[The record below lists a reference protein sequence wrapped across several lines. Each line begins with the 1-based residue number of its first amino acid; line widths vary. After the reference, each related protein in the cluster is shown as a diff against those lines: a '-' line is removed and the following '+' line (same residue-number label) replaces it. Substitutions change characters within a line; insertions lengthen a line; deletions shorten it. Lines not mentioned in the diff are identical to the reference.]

1 MLLIDYYL
9 EKSPI
14 HGFGIFASKFIPKGT
29 KVWEFTPGLDRKW
42 TKEEFFELPE
52 RVQKYILH
60 YGWLDSKTQTYRF
73 PFDHDRF
80 INCSNNPNV
89 SGSGEEIFTLRDILE
104 GEEITFPFDEDE
116 LSVNYQ

>member
-14 HGFGIFASKFIPKGT
+14 HGFGIFTSKFIPEGT

-42 TKEEFFELPE
+42 TKKEFFELPE
-52 RVQKYILH
+52 KAKKYILH
-60 YGWLDSKTQTYRF
+60 YGWLDPETHTYRF

-89 SGSGEEIFTLRDILE
+89 SGSGEEIFALRDILE